1 MLSLCICSFSAFAQK
16 TLTDTVMG
24 LHEHT
29 NDINCAVYSL
39 DGRRL
44 ITAGLDQT
52 VHYYEATNW
61 IELYSYSH
69 DAEVTQVAISRD
81 NAIIASASKDNKL
94 KIYFLD
100 SSKMLEFD
108 HEGPI
113 TGIVIDFGMRFLY
126 TSSSDGNIRP
136 YDLKKG
142 EFSKRKFPLGFP
154 VTAISI
160 SNTNFL
166 YAGLQNGEIKV
177 LNNMGKEAKALK
189 GHTGEITS
197 LHFVVYKAEMK
208 LVSASLDNSV
218 KIWDAKTFKLLKTL
232 TGHTWT
238 INHVELSRDLKY
250 VLSASNDGT
259 ARIWNATT
267 GENIISVPSKG
278 EATKCVSINED
289 NQYIVTVSVVREPKE
304 YVVYIWDTGLKEE
317 KPVPP
322 QPKVMPKPAP
332 TPKK

>member
-44 ITAGLDQT
+44 ITAGMDRT

-61 IELYSYSH
+61 IEIYSYSH
-69 DAEVTQVAISRD
+69 DDEVTQVAVSRD

-113 TGIVIDFGMRFLY
+113 TDMVFDFGLRFLY

-136 YDLKKG
+136 YDLRKG
-142 EFSKRKFPLGFP
+142 EYSKRKFPLGMP

-160 SNTNFL
+160 GHTNFL

-177 LNNMGKEAKALK
+177 LNYMGKEAKTLK

-197 LHFVVYKAEMK
+197 LYFVFYKSAMR

-218 KIWDAKTFKLLKTL
+218 KLWDVKTFKLLKTF

-259 ARIWNATT
+259 ARIWDATT
-267 GENIISVPSKG
+267 GEHLISVPSKG

-289 NQYIVTVSVVREPKE
+289 NQYIATVSVVREPRE
-304 YVVYIWDTGLKEE
+304 FVVYIWDTGLKVE
-317 KPVPP
+317 KPEPPKPLVKP
-322 QPKVMPKPAP
+322 QPGPKP
-332 TPKK
+332 KK